1 MNTLT
6 NMLTPL
12 PDPDSFDA
20 SSLNY
25 NANEDE
31 KKIKTG
37 SCVKILDSMNIL
49 QEKSIRTVIDVI

>member
-1 MNTLT
+1 
-6 NMLTPL
+6 MLTPL